1 MKTNEEFYNSVIE
14 KKNNEIKKRK
24 HRAEIIVGFAIVI
37 AIAAVITVPKLNIKA
52 EESVQSYD
60 TQNSVAA
67 TAEISDE
74 NGEEIISEN
83 SSTALTEE
91 ISPENYFDEKSVT
104 SAHNT
109 FLTAGCFPLGEM
121 NGEIV
126 ESGEILTDAE
136 VREYIISHKEEI
148 VTPLA
153 FEKSIGSGEF
163 EICLKGYGHVS
174 IQPDMK
180 KELPRNNITVP
191 ILKNGKIIGKT
202 TLVKTDGKIT
212 DYPEWGGDSFE
223 MLNGIFNENPSSE
236 LVFAYDAGIPEVI
249 VTPDN
254 NLYFNPSAVKYK
266 RNFDY
271 YSALKTP
278 YNTFSKDDLKNTVTV
293 DM

>member
-14 KKNNEIKKRK
+14 KKNKEIKKRK
-24 HRAEIIVGFAIVI
+24 HRAEIIAGIAIVI
-37 AIAAVITVPKLNIKA
+37 AIAAVITVPKLNIKT

-67 TAEISDE
+67 TAETSDE
-74 NGEEIISEN
+74 NREKTISKK

-91 ISPENYFDEKSVT
+91 ISSENFFDEKSVT

-109 FLTAGCFPLGEM
+109 FLAAGYFPLGEI

-153 FEKSIGSGEF
+153 FEKSIGSGKF
-163 EICLKGYGHVS
+163 EICLKGYAHVS

-191 ILKNGKIIGKT
+191 ILKDGKIIGKT

-212 DYPEWGGDSFE
+212 DYLEWGGESFE
-223 MLNGIFNENPSSE
+223 NLNRIFNENTDSE
-236 LVFAYDAGIPEVI
+236 LVFAFDAGIPEII
-249 VTPDN
+249 VTAN
-254 NLYFNPSAVKYK
+254 NDMYFNPSPAKYK
-266 RNFDY
+266 KDYDY

-278 YNTFSKDDLKNTVTV
+278 YNIFSKSDLEYTVTV
-293 DM
+293 EV